1 MRIVAKTD
9 KGHVRDSNQDAYAVG
24 EFSDEVVWAVVCD
37 GMGGAAGGNI
47 ASALAVKVI
56 SDKINVSYREQMR
69 DSSIKNM
76 LDSALN
82 AANVEVF
89 DMSESKHELKGMG
102 TTVVC
107 AIVKDG
113 QAYIAHAGDSRAYIL
128 KNGKIF
134 QITTDHSIVQDL
146 LDKGKI
152 TSEQALNHPNK
163 NIITR
168 AVGVDTKKLK
178 NVLNVPDLK
187 RKKNIPVIEEE
198 KTENAPE
205 ELPNDKEEVPVSN
218 IDTEPEVLNPA
229 DVAEFKSR
237 MIEHF
242 RRKDTLQQSL
252 LELQELYENGPILE
266 RIEKALMYSQRSRY
280 RDFETTLDILFEG
293 MDAETLRDDLLRME
307 VLRYRRLPYR
317 QENTTGNLV

>member
-1 MRIVAKTD
+1 MESIKSFLGNPYYLMT
-9 KGHVRDSNQDAYAVG
+9 AVL
-24 EFSDEVVWAVVCD
+24 AI
-37 GMGGAAGGNI
+37 AAFGF
-47 ASALAVKVI
+47 AATAVI
-56 SDKINVSYREQMR
+56 SLIQERKQKKEETQEEPLE
-69 DSSIKNM
+69 KK
-76 LDSALN
+76 L
-82 AANVEVF
+82 
-89 DMSESKHELKGMG
+89 
-102 TTVVC
+102 
-107 AIVKDG
+107 
-113 QAYIAHAGDSRAYIL
+113 
-128 KNGKIF
+128 
-134 QITTDHSIVQDL
+134 
-146 LDKGKI
+146 
-152 TSEQALNHPNK
+152 
-163 NIITR
+163 
-168 AVGVDTKKLK
+168 GVDTKKLK

-187 RKKNIPVIEEE
+187 RKKNIPVIEEK

-218 IDTEPEVLNPA
+218 IDTELEVLNPA

-242 RRKDTLQQSL
+242 WRKDTLQQSL

-266 RIEKALMYSQRSRY
+266 RIEKALTYSQRSRY

>member
-1 MRIVAKTD
+1 MESIKSFLGNPYYLMT
-9 KGHVRDSNQDAYAVG
+9 AVL
-24 EFSDEVVWAVVCD
+24 AI
-37 GMGGAAGGNI
+37 AAFGF
-47 ASALAVKVI
+47 AATAVI
-56 SDKINVSYREQMR
+56 SLIQERKQKKEETQEEPLE
-69 DSSIKNM
+69 KK
-76 LDSALN
+76 L
-82 AANVEVF
+82 
-89 DMSESKHELKGMG
+89 
-102 TTVVC
+102 
-107 AIVKDG
+107 
-113 QAYIAHAGDSRAYIL
+113 
-128 KNGKIF
+128 
-134 QITTDHSIVQDL
+134 
-146 LDKGKI
+146 
-152 TSEQALNHPNK
+152 
-163 NIITR
+163 
-168 AVGVDTKKLK
+168 GVDTKKLK
-178 NVLNVPDLK
+178 NVL
-187 RKKNIPVIEEE
+187 NIPVIEEE